1 MDIYDIV
8 MKLTGPVNPVGNSQ
22 VDADRKVNL
31 EVLLDLTDRL
41 LTKIDEVAT
50 DNKDRVE
57 WSMKQAGKMCD
68 EWQTR
73 MGICE

>member
-8 MKLTGPVNPVGNSQ
+8 MKLTGPVNPVGDSQ

-41 LTKIDEVAT
+41 LTKIDQVA

-73 MGICE
+73 RGIYE